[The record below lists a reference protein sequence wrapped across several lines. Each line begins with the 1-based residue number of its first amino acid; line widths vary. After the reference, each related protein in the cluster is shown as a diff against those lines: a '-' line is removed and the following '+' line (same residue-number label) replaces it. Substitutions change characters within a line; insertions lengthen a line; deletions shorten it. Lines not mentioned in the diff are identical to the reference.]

1 MNLRYVEAFSLINS
15 KIVPAHDVNFSLQD
29 NRLDA
34 SEFIFQTWADQAT
47 KQNKPVN
54 SLQFIGQKMVAN
66 EDTIQD
72 IEGAF
77 EANIVPP
84 GIATMKL
91 NYNEDEGSPR
101 QYYFNRLSDGP
112 NGSPINYMLKVR
124 VPTESQTPET
134 YFPTNRP
141 QRLPESG

>member
-1 MNLRYVEAFSLINS
+1 
-15 KIVPAHDVNFSLQD
+15 
-29 NRLDA
+29 
-34 SEFIFQTWADQAT
+34 
-47 KQNKPVN
+47 
-54 SLQFIGQKMVAN
+54 MVAN